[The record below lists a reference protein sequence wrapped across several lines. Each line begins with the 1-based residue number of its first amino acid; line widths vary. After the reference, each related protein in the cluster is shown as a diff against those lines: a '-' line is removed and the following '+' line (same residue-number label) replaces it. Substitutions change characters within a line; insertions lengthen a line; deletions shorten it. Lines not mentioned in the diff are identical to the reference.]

1 MIKNRKAVPPPALS
15 APPALAA
22 PLALAAPPALAA
34 LMSLT
39 APLALAAALALAAP
53 RAHAD
58 DYLSPTDERVRL
70 SLGAMHVSTSTN
82 IRLDSNGGLPGTLI
96 NAEST
101 FGLDK
106 SDFEPKF
113 EAMVR
118 VGERHRLR
126 FDYFSLDRTGH
137 TTLEAPVAPLVF
149 RNVVLQIGDPVQ
161 TDLSL
166 RTLGITYEY
175 SFLHREKFELAAT
188 FGIHD
193 TDISARAR
201 VTTQTRHVNQTED
214 QAGPFPTF
222 GLDSSYVVSKRFYF
236 DARAQYFKLA
246 VDHLTGSLGFYEA
259 AALYRLR
266 PNISFAIGYTAV
278 KAVLDSRQ
286 IRNSGY
292 FYLDTKGPELFVRV
306 AF

>member
-1 MIKNRKAVPPPALS
+1 MIKNRKA
-15 APPALAA
+15 APPVALTAPLAFMA
-22 PLALAAPPALAA
+22 PLALAA
-34 LMSLT
+34 LMSMA
-39 APLALAAALALAAP
+39 APLALVATLALVAAQ
-53 RAHAD
+53 AHAD

-70 SLGAMHVSTSTN
+70 SLGAMRVKTTTN

-96 NAEST
+96 NAENT
-101 FGLDK
+101 FGLDR

-137 TTLEAPVAPLVF
+137 VTLETPLVF
-149 RNVVLQIGDPVQ
+149 RNVVLQPGDPVQ

-166 RTLGITYEY
+166 RTLGIAYEY

-188 FGIHD
+188 FGIND
-193 TDISARAR
+193 IDISARAR

-222 GLDSSYVVSKRFYF
+222 GLDSSYVISKRFYF

-266 PNISFAIGYTAV
+266 PNISFALGYTAA

-292 FYLDTKGPELFVRV
+292 FYLDTKGPEAFVRV